1 MASDPHAATAAE
13 VEKFLNLAHGTAARH
28 AVPPSYLLAIIHQES
43 GGNPDAFRLECLVCD
58 ASFGLMQLLLGTVR
72 GMGYFGP
79 PRFLFDPATNIEMG
93 AQYLRGLLDRYT
105 DPLVALVAYNG
116 GPGAARWY
124 RLGWTR
130 GRSAHYA
137 ATVQA
142 LKLYYDRRE
151 LARGNTP

>member
-13 VEKFLNLAHGTAARH
+13 VERFLNIVQGTATRH
-28 AVPPSYLLAIIHQES
+28 NVAATMLLAIIHQES

-72 GMGYFGP
+72 GLGYFGP

-93 AQYLRGLLDRYT
+93 AQYFRGLLDRYKDT
-105 DPLVALVAYNG
+105 VLALVAYNG

-124 RLGWTR
+124 RMGWTW
-130 GRSAHYA
+130 GRAARYA
-137 ATVQA
+137 TTVHA
-142 LKLYYDRRE
+142 LQLYYDRRE
-151 LARGNTP
+151 KARGNTP